1 MGLGIVQ
8 TFAEKTK
15 YDLVLCSSNIE
26 SARLGKKRLCNKL
39 EKRVNKGKIEVE
51 AAEYIIS
58 KIKIGDYEDCK
69 ECDVL
74 IEAIPENLV
83 AKQNL
88 FIKMQDICKPDC
100 MFVTN
105 TSSLS
110 ITEIGTNVLQP
121 VIGMHFFNP
130 APAMDLIEI
139 TPGLNTEKDIIE
151 KAIRLAEELD
161 KKPIV
166 VKESAGFIVNRVLIP
181 MINEAVGLYAD
192 GIATVEGIDRA
203 MKLGANH
210 PMGPLQLG
218 DFIGLDICLAIM
230 EVLQKETGDTKYR
243 PHPLL
248 KKMVRGG
255 WIGMKAGRGF
265 YTYDNKN

>member
-1 MGLGIVQ
+1 
-8 TFAEKTK
+8 
-15 YDLVLCSSNIE
+15 
-26 SARLGKKRLCNKL
+26 
-39 EKRVNKGKIEVE
+39 
-51 AAEYIIS
+51 
-58 KIKIGDYEDCK
+58 
-69 ECDVL
+69 
-74 IEAIPENLV
+74 
-83 AKQNL
+83 
-88 FIKMQDICKPDC
+88 MQDICKPDC

-110 ITEIGTNVLQP
+110 ITEIGTNVLQA

-130 APAMDLIEI
+130 AAVMDLVEI
-139 TPGLNTEKDIIE
+139 TPGLNTEKDIIDR
-151 KAIRLAEELD
+151 AIRLAKDLD

-166 VKESAGFIVNRVLIP
+166 VKENVGFIVNRVLIP

-192 GIATVEGIDRA
+192 GIAAVEEIDKA

-230 EVLQKETGDTKYR
+230 EVLQKETGDSKYR

-255 WIGMKAGRGF
+255 WLGIKTGRGF